1 MITDLAVLE
10 PAGVLFDLIELHD
23 GVSLA
28 EVRASTRAEGR
39 DRRRRRQPGAWRG
52 LTRAVCSP
60 AGAGMSA

>member
-52 LTRAVCSP
+52 
-60 AGAGMSA
+60 